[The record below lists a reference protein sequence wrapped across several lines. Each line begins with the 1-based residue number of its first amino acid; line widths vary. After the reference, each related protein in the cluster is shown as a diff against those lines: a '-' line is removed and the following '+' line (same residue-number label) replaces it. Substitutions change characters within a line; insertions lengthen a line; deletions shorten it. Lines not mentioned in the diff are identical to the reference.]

1 MVTIVNKEN
10 CSNFKSDVT
19 YLRRKNISQ
28 QLETLS
34 RQIKSLESIKNS
46 SHNERL
52 EKYWALKLI
61 HSIFFLF

>member
-52 EKYWALKLI
+52 EKY
-61 HSIFFLF
+61 